1 MHPMVLLC
9 DVSQAEAHFGP
20 FETVLISTQD
30 RCMVCADVPYAW
42 KSFWTHPIKLLDD
55 VGKVQARFGL
65 FGDSVNL
72 SAR

>member
-1 MHPMVLLC
+1 MVILC

-20 FETVLISTQD
+20 FETVLISAQD
-30 RCMVCADVPYAW
+30 MCRVCADVPYAW
-42 KSFWTHPIKLLDD
+42 KSFWAHLIELLSNM
-55 VGKVQARFGL
+55 GQVQARFDL